1 MSEEE
6 DASQELLEQLK
17 KIDGECEKDSSKDRS
32 SKENPWK
39 SLKLKGALG
48 HVGLLVSLSIYCAVG
63 GIVSLNRKIE
73 NDLCY
78 QSYRTLIL
86 SLQCKTEDWKC

>member
-17 KIDGECEKDSSKDRS
+17 KIDGECEKERFRDRFC
-32 SKENPWK
+32 KAWK
-39 SLKLKGALG
+39 SLKFKSALG

-63 GIVSLNRKIE
+63 GIVS
-73 NDLCY
+73 
-78 QSYRTLIL
+78 T
-86 SLQCKTEDWKC
+86 

>member
-17 KIDGECEKDSSKDRS
+17 KIDGECEKNNFTDRFSKG
-32 SKENPWK
+32 WK

-63 GIVSLNRKIE
+63 GIVSVYHKIKIK
-73 NDLCY
+73 CY
-78 QSYRTLIL
+78 
-86 SLQCKTEDWKC
+86 KP

>member
-17 KIDGECEKDSSKDRS
+17 KIDGECEKRDNFKNRFG
-32 SKENPWK
+32 KAWK
-39 SLKLKGALG
+39 SLKIKGALG

-63 GIVSLNRKIE
+63 GIVSIA
-73 NDLCY
+73 
-78 QSYRTLIL
+78 
-86 SLQCKTEDWKC
+86 

>member
-17 KIDGECEKDSSKDRS
+17 KIDGECEKESFNNRFSTA
-32 SKENPWK
+32 WK
-39 SLKLKGALG
+39 SLKLKSALG

-63 GIVSLNRKIE
+63 GIVSA
-73 NDLCY
+73 
-78 QSYRTLIL
+78 
-86 SLQCKTEDWKC
+86 

>member
-6 DASQELLEQLK
+6 DANQELLEQLK
-17 KIDGECEKDSSKDRS
+17 KIDGECEKDSKDSFNSRFG
-32 SKENPWK
+32 KAWK

-63 GIVSLNRKIE
+63 GIVSQIFFNF
-73 NDLCY
+73 
-78 QSYRTLIL
+78 S
-86 SLQCKTEDWKC
+86 